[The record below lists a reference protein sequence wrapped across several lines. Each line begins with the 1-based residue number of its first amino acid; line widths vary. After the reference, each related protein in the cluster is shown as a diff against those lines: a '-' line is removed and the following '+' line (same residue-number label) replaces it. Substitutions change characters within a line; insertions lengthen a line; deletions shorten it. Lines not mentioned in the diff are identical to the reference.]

1 MPIISASQLVA
12 QTPAK
17 IAWMVPN
24 LLICGG
30 LNLIAGEVAAGKTFL
45 ALDLALGA
53 AARGEAWGGLP
64 VMRGKVLYF
73 CLDSS
78 PQTIGHRLNALCRG
92 YGITAP
98 KELVFDFD
106 MHAFNGAEEID
117 ALQTRIEREDYRLV
131 IIDVLVRYLPGM
143 LENAVATVGP
153 LLAGLRGIASTSG
166 TTFVLVHH
174 FNKRYYARAEDNPG
188 LRIRGSSDIFASMDT
203 AMSLT
208 HRGEWRKMT
217 AVKNRMGEEEEG
229 LYFRIL
235 TQEDGAIKLDFS
247 SPEEEAQTSSTLVEL
262 GLTYAMKILHARA
275 GNYFKRDVLEDL
287 LQDFTNLPSKRTM
300 DDVFA
305 RLADQPGVS
314 TMRHELHKYYG
325 YIPQATDED
334 AEENQGQK
342 AANSERLKKALAK
355 ALQSRLEKIK
365 REMWKKALAQARKE
379 VEEDKEGS
387 N

>member
-12 QTPAK
+12 QTPPT

-24 LLICGG
+24 LLISGG

-64 VMRGKVLYF
+64 VMRGNVLYF

-106 MHAFNGAEEID
+106 MHAFNGADEMD

-153 LLAGLRGIASTSG
+153 LLAGLREIASTSG

-174 FNKRYYARAEDNPG
+174 FNKRYYAHAANNPG

-203 AMSLT
+203 AISLT
-208 HRGEWRKMT
+208 HRGEWRKMA
-217 AVKNRMGEEEEG
+217 AVKNRMGKEEEG

-235 TQEDGAIKLDFS
+235 KQENGSIKLDFS
-247 SPEEEAQTSSTLVEL
+247 SPEEEEQTPSSLVEL
-262 GLTYAMKILHARA
+262 GLTYAMKILYAKA
-275 GNYFKRDVLEDL
+275 GNYFTRDVLEDL
-287 LQDFTNLPSKRTM
+287 LKDFMNLPSERTM

-305 RLADQPGVS
+305 QLADQPGVR
-314 TMRHELHKYYG
+314 TVRRGLHKFYG

-342 AANSERLKKALAK
+342 TANSERLKKALAK
-355 ALQSRLEKIK
+355 ALQPRLEKMK
-365 REMWKKALAQARKE
+365 REMWEKALAQARKE
-379 VEEDKEGS
+379 VGEEKS
-387 N
+387 NA

>member
-1 MPIISASQLVA
+1 
-12 QTPAK
+12 
-17 IAWMVPN
+17 
-24 LLICGG
+24 
-30 LNLIAGEVAAGKTFL
+30 
-45 ALDLALGA
+45 
-53 AARGEAWGGLP
+53 
-64 VMRGKVLYF
+64 
-73 CLDSS
+73 
-78 PQTIGHRLNALCRG
+78 
-92 YGITAP
+92 
-98 KELVFDFD
+98 
-106 MHAFNGAEEID
+106 
-117 ALQTRIEREDYRLV
+117 
-131 IIDVLVRYLPGM
+131 
-143 LENAVATVGP
+143 
-153 LLAGLRGIASTSG
+153 
-166 TTFVLVHH
+166 
-174 FNKRYYARAEDNPG
+174 
-188 LRIRGSSDIFASMDT
+188 
-203 AMSLT
+203 
-208 HRGEWRKMT
+208 MT

-305 RLADQPGVS
+305 QLADQPGVS

-355 ALQSRLEKIK
+355 ALQPRLEKIK

-379 VEEDKEGS
+379 VRKEKR
-387 N
+387 NA